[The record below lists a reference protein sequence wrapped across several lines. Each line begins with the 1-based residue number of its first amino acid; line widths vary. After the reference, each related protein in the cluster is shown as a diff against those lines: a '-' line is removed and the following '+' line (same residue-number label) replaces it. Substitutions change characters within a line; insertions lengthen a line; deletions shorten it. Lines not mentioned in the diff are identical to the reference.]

1 MKRKFR
7 DRILTCIDRGLDHLG
22 ESVKHVIYWHLE
34 NKFGLKKSKIP
45 DEPEEFIK
53 GLGRMYG
60 SGVRTIEKSIVRE
73 IAKEFGIEADSLV
86 EAVKKARKAG
96 R

>member
-34 NKFGLKKSKIP
+34 NKLGLKKFEMA
-45 DEPEEFIK
+45 DRPEEFIRE
-53 GLGRMYG
+53 LEEMYG
-60 SGVRTIEKSIVRE
+60 SGIRIIEKSRVRE

-86 EAVKKARKAG
+86 EAVKKARKA
-96 R
+96 